1 MNEPDVMVY
10 LMTGFLDSGK
20 SQFLKFTLT
29 QDYFQIDGTTLL
41 ILCEEGEEEFDPLE
55 MAKHGVKII
64 KIEEQ
69 EELTEAFLNELHEK
83 YSPERV
89 VIEYNGMWKVSDFE
103 ALSLPQGWEI
113 EQKLTTV
120 DASTF
125 QMYLNNLKPLFVE
138 MAKHGVKIIKIEEQE
153 ELTEAFLNEL
163 HEKYSPE
170 RVVIEYNGMWKV
182 SDFEALNLPE
192 GWEIEQKLTTVDA
205 STFQMYLNNLK
216 PLFVEMVRG
225 AELVLFNRCTDIE
238 PLAGY
243 RRSVKVVSP
252 QAEVIFEDENGEI
265 ENIFGDDVPYD
276 LNAPVIEIPREDY
289 GIWYVDVMEN
299 PDRYKG
305 KVIEFTAKVLKPKG
319 FPSKVFLPGRMA
331 MTCCADDTTFL
342 GYICKSAYAP
352 KLQAGE
358 WVKVRAKVQY
368 GHVSVYKG
376 TGPILE
382 AEHIEEAEPIEELV
396 YFN

>member
-1 MNEPDVMVY
+1 MGQPEVLVY

-20 SQFLKFTLT
+20 TQFLNFTLK

-41 ILCEEGEEEFDPLE
+41 LLCEEGEEEYDS
-55 MAKHGVKII
+55 
-64 KIEEQ
+64 
-69 EELTEAFLNELHEK
+69 EELKKYNVVVEAVDSQEDLTEEYLLELDIK
-83 YSPERV
+83 YRPERV

-103 ALSLPQGWEI
+103 SLCLPAGWGI

-125 QMYLNNLKPLFVE
+125 QMYL
-138 MAKHGVKIIKIEEQE
+138 
-153 ELTEAFLNEL
+153 T
-163 HEKYSPE
+163 
-170 RVVIEYNGMWKV
+170 
-182 SDFEALNLPE
+182 
-192 GWEIEQKLTTVDA
+192 
-205 STFQMYLNNLK
+205 NLK

-225 AELVLFNRCTDIE
+225 AEMVLFNRCTDIK

-252 QAEVIFEDENGEI
+252 QAEVIFEDDEGEI
-265 ENIFGDDVPYD
+265 ENIFQDDVPYD
-276 LNAPVIEIPREDY
+276 LNAPVIQVRPEDY

-299 PDRYKG
+299 QEKYRG
-305 KVIEFTAKVLKPKG
+305 KTVEYTARVLKPKS
-319 FPSKVFLPGRMA
+319 FPSKLFFPGRMA

-352 KLQAGE
+352 KLKAGQ
-358 WVKVRAKVQY
+358 WVKIRAKVRY
-368 GHVSVYKG
+368 ENLAMYHGS
-376 TGPILE
+376 GPVLE
-382 AEHIEEAEPIEELV
+382 AEYIETDDAIPDLV

>member
-1 MNEPDVMVY
+1 MGQPEVLVY

-20 SQFLKFTLT
+20 TQFLNFTLK

-41 ILCEEGEEEFDPLE
+41 LLCEEGEEEYDS
-55 MAKHGVKII
+55 
-64 KIEEQ
+64 
-69 EELTEAFLNELHEK
+69 EELKKYNVVVETVDSQEDLTEEYLLELDIQ
-83 YSPERV
+83 YRPERV

-103 ALSLPQGWEI
+103 SLRLPAGWGI

-125 QMYLNNLKPLFVE
+125 QMYL
-138 MAKHGVKIIKIEEQE
+138 
-153 ELTEAFLNEL
+153 T
-163 HEKYSPE
+163 
-170 RVVIEYNGMWKV
+170 
-182 SDFEALNLPE
+182 
-192 GWEIEQKLTTVDA
+192 
-205 STFQMYLNNLK
+205 NLK

-225 AELVLFNRCTDIE
+225 AEMVLFNRCTDIK

-252 QAEVIFEDENGEI
+252 QAEVIFEDDEGEI
-265 ENIFGDDVPYD
+265 ENIFQDDVPYD
-276 LNAPVIEIPREDY
+276 LNAPVIQVRPEDY

-299 PDRYKG
+299 QEKYRG
-305 KVIEFTAKVLKPKG
+305 KTVEYTARVLKPKS
-319 FPSKVFLPGRMA
+319 FPSKLFFSGRMA

-352 KLQAGE
+352 KLKAGQ
-358 WVKVRAKVQY
+358 WVKIRAKVRY
-368 GHVSVYKG
+368 ENLAMYHGS
-376 TGPILE
+376 GPVLE
-382 AEHIEEAEPIEELV
+382 AEYIETDDAIPDLV

>member
-1 MNEPDVMVY
+1 MDEPRVLVY

-20 SQFLKFTLT
+20 TQFLDFTLK
-29 QDYFQIDGTTLL
+29 QDYFQIDGKTLL
-41 ILCEEGEEEFDPLE
+41 ILCEEGEEEYDPRE
-55 MAKHGVKII
+55 MLKYGVV
-64 KIEEQ
+64 IEKVEDQ
-69 EELTEAFLNELHEK
+69 KDLTEEWLQEMETKHE
-83 YSPERV
+83 PERV

-103 ALSLPQGWEI
+103 RLRLPEGWGI

-125 QMYLNNLKPLFVE
+125 QMYL
-138 MAKHGVKIIKIEEQE
+138 
-153 ELTEAFLNEL
+153 T
-163 HEKYSPE
+163 
-170 RVVIEYNGMWKV
+170 
-182 SDFEALNLPE
+182 
-192 GWEIEQKLTTVDA
+192 
-205 STFQMYLNNLK
+205 NLK

-225 AELVLFNRCTDIE
+225 AEMVLFNRCGDIK

-276 LNAPVIEIPREDY
+276 LEAPVIEIPKEDY
-289 GIWYVDVMEN
+289 GIWYVDMMEN

-305 KVIEFTAKVLKPKG
+305 KVVEFTAKVLKPRT
-319 FPSKVFLPGRMA
+319 FPAKVFLPGRMA

-342 GYICKSAYAP
+342 GYVCRSAYAP
-352 KLQAGE
+352 KLKPGD
-358 WVKVRAKVQY
+358 WITVRAKVRFANL
-368 GHVSVYKG
+368 SVYRG
-376 TGPILE
+376 EGPVLE
-382 AEHIEEAEPIEELV
+382 AENITPAEPVEELV

>member
-1 MNEPDVMVY
+1 MGQPEVLVY

-20 SQFLKFTLT
+20 TQFLNFTLK

-41 ILCEEGEEEFDPLE
+41 LLCEEGEEEYDS
-55 MAKHGVKII
+55 
-64 KIEEQ
+64 
-69 EELTEAFLNELHEK
+69 EELKKYNVVVETVDSQEDLTEEYLLELDIQ
-83 YSPERV
+83 YRPERV

-103 ALSLPQGWEI
+103 SLRLPAGWGI

-125 QMYLNNLKPLFVE
+125 QMYL
-138 MAKHGVKIIKIEEQE
+138 
-153 ELTEAFLNEL
+153 T
-163 HEKYSPE
+163 
-170 RVVIEYNGMWKV
+170 
-182 SDFEALNLPE
+182 
-192 GWEIEQKLTTVDA
+192 
-205 STFQMYLNNLK
+205 NLK

-225 AELVLFNRCTDIE
+225 AEMVLFNRCTDIK

-252 QAEVIFEDENGEI
+252 QAEVIFEDDEGEI
-265 ENIFGDDVPYD
+265 ENIFQDDVPYD
-276 LNAPVIEIPREDY
+276 LNAPVIQVRPEDY

-299 PDRYKG
+299 QEKYRG
-305 KVIEFTAKVLKPKG
+305 KTVEYTARVLKPKS
-319 FPSKVFLPGRMA
+319 FPSKLFFPGRMA

-352 KLQAGE
+352 KLKAGQ
-358 WVKVRAKVQY
+358 WVKIRAKVRY
-368 GHVSVYKG
+368 ENLAMYHGS
-376 TGPILE
+376 GPVLE
-382 AEHIEEAEPIEELV
+382 AEYIETDDAIPDLV

>member
-1 MNEPDVMVY
+1 MEQPEVMVY

-20 SQFLKFTLT
+20 SQFLKFTLE

-41 ILCEEGEEEFDPLE
+41 LLCEEGEEEYDPEKL
-55 MAKHGVKII
+55 KQYDVV
-64 KIEEQ
+64 IETIDSQ
-69 EELTEAFLNELHEK
+69 EELTEEFLAELDVK
-83 YSPERV
+83 YRPERV

-103 ALSLPQGWEI
+103 KLNLPEGWGI

-125 QMYLNNLKPLFVE
+125 QMYL
-138 MAKHGVKIIKIEEQE
+138 
-153 ELTEAFLNEL
+153 T
-163 HEKYSPE
+163 
-170 RVVIEYNGMWKV
+170 
-182 SDFEALNLPE
+182 
-192 GWEIEQKLTTVDA
+192 
-205 STFQMYLNNLK
+205 NLK

-225 AELVLFNRCTDIE
+225 AELVLFNRCTDLK

-265 ENIFGDDVPYD
+265 ESIFQDHVPYD
-276 LNAPVIEIPREDY
+276 LNAPVIEIRPEDY

-299 PDRYKG
+299 PERYQG
-305 KVIEFTAKVLKPKG
+305 KVVEYTARVLKPRS
-319 FPSKVFLPGRMA
+319 FPSKIFFPGRMA

-342 GYICKSAYAP
+342 GYVCKSAYAP
-352 KLQAGE
+352 KLKAGQ
-358 WVKVRAKVQY
+358 WVKIRAKISY
-368 GHVSVYKG
+368 AKLAMYHG
-376 TGPILE
+376 TGPVLE
-382 AEHIEEAEPIEELV
+382 AENIEIGDEIKELV

>member
-1 MNEPDVMVY
+1 MEQPEVMVY

-20 SQFLKFTLT
+20 SQFLKFTLE

-41 ILCEEGEEEFDPLE
+41 LLCEEGEEEYDPEKL
-55 MAKHGVKII
+55 KQYDVV
-64 KIEEQ
+64 IETIDSQ
-69 EELTEAFLNELHEK
+69 EELTEEFLAELDVK
-83 YSPERV
+83 YRPERV

-103 ALSLPQGWEI
+103 KLNLPEGWGI

-125 QMYLNNLKPLFVE
+125 QMYL
-138 MAKHGVKIIKIEEQE
+138 
-153 ELTEAFLNEL
+153 T
-163 HEKYSPE
+163 
-170 RVVIEYNGMWKV
+170 
-182 SDFEALNLPE
+182 
-192 GWEIEQKLTTVDA
+192 
-205 STFQMYLNNLK
+205 NLK

-225 AELVLFNRCTDIE
+225 AELVLFNRCTDLK

-265 ENIFGDDVPYD
+265 ENIFQDHVPYD
-276 LNAPVIEIPREDY
+276 LNAPVIEIRPEDY

-299 PDRYKG
+299 PERYQG
-305 KVIEFTAKVLKPKG
+305 KVVEYTARVLKPRS
-319 FPSKVFLPGRMA
+319 FPSKIFFPGRKA

-342 GYICKSAYAP
+342 GYVCKSAYAP
-352 KLQAGE
+352 KLKAGQ
-358 WVKVRAKVQY
+358 WVKIRAKISY
-368 GHVSVYKG
+368 AKLAMYHG
-376 TGPILE
+376 TGPVLE
-382 AEHIEEAEPIEELV
+382 AENIEIGDEIKELV